1 MHTTPTTTT
10 PPVPVDSVFHQAKA
24 LVELRFEQMIE
35 SGRLLLQ
42 VEVDKDELWKAY
54 HDGFADPEA
63 KAEHQCSACR
73 NFIKAVGGLVTFNAD
88 LEMTTLWDF
97 RGQSDIPAV
106 YLAPFNAIDQYV
118 RSRPIAGL
126 FNHSEPYAGVH
137 QNLDKDRNVLWQH
150 FFAKIPAIAFNT
162 DNVVGRQSAELRDSK
177 NVLVRSITEISED
190 AVQTVRELIAQDS
203 LPRGREYSAI
213 VEQLY
218 AAQIQYKD
226 VREED
231 RDAWAWIKAH
241 QVGPALARA
250 RNTAVGT
257 LLTDL
262 TAGRDLEGAVAAYD
276 RIMAPTNF
284 KRPTALVTPRMLE
297 AAKARLQELDLMSAL
312 DRRRL
317 DTRDLTADRALYV
330 YRPTTSVKNVFEQI
344 ADDAPVQVKTLEKVE
359 RIGIDDFVTNVLP
372 TAKRIRVLVER
383 EHLGHFVT
391 LTGPV
396 DPNAK
401 NMMKHDNSFSFSYA
415 GGVADAIKER
425 VKREGG
431 NVNGWMRASLAWHN
445 FDDLDLH
452 FKGGG
457 EHVYFGNKRGNHA
470 WLDVDMNAGGG
481 STREPVEN
489 ITFDNQLPAGSYE
502 VWVNQYARR
511 EERDSGFELEIEVN
525 GSTFNFGSPTSPRMD
540 SEHIK
545 FTVDK
550 DGNVNIGETA
560 MSKSSSGMVK
570 WGVKTGTF
578 VLVKAI
584 TLSPNHWTRPV
595 GLKHWFFLLDGC
607 VSDEQT
613 RPFFNEHLCAE
624 LAKDRKVTEALGS
637 KIQVAPAE
645 GAELSGLGFSESNR
659 NHVYVEVEGQFK
671 RTLKVLF

>member
-1 MHTTPTTTT
+1 MSTTAPTPT
-10 PPVPVDSVFHQAKA
+10 VPVDSVFHKAKT
-24 LVELRFEQMIE
+24 LVETRYKQMIE

-54 HDGFADPEA
+54 HDGFTDPEI
-63 KAEHQCSACR
+63 KLEHQCSACR
-73 NFIKAVGGLVTFNAD
+73 NFIKAIGGLVTFNAE

-97 RGQSDIPAV
+97 RGQSDIPEV
-106 YLAPFNAIDQYV
+106 YLASFDALDRYV
-118 RSRPIAGL
+118 RSRPIEGL
-126 FNHSEPYAGVH
+126 FSHVEPSAGVN
-137 QNLDKDRNVLWQH
+137 QNLDKDRSVIWQH
-150 FFAKIPAIAFNT
+150 YFAKLPAIAFNK
-162 DNVVGRQSAELRDSK
+162 DNVVGRKSAELRDSK

-213 VEQLY
+213 IEQLW
-218 AAQIQYKD
+218 ASQIAYKD

-231 RDAWAWIKAH
+231 RDAWAWLKAH
-241 QVGPALARA
+241 DVGPALARA
-250 RNTAVGT
+250 RNTAVGA
-257 LLTDL
+257 LLQDL

-276 RIMAPTNF
+276 RIMAPTSF

-297 AAKARLQELDLMSAL
+297 TAKARLQELDLMSAL

-317 DTRDLTADRALYV
+317 DTRDLTVANALYV
-330 YRPTTSVKNVFEQI
+330 YRPTTSGKDVFAQI
-344 ADDAPVQVKTLEKVE
+344 ADETPVQAKTLEKVE
-359 RIGIDDFVTNVLP
+359 RIGIDDFVANVLP

-383 EHLGHFVT
+383 EHMGHFVT
-391 LTGPV
+391 LTGAV
-396 DPNAK
+396 DPEAK

-445 FDDLDLH
+445 YDDLDLH
-452 FKGGG
+452 FQGGG
-457 EHVYFGNKRGNHA
+457 EHVYFSNKRGRLA

-489 ITFDNQLPAGSYE
+489 ITCDKQLPAGSYE
-502 VWVNQYARR
+502 VWVNQYNRR
-511 EERDSGFELEIEVN
+511 EERDSGFELEIEAN
-525 GSTFNFGSPTSPRMD
+525 GSTFNFGSPTSPRVD
-540 SEHIK
+540 SERIK

-560 MSKSSSGMVK
+560 MSKSHSGMVK

-578 VLVKAI
+578 VQVKAI
-584 TLSPNHWTRPV
+584 TLSPNHWTKPV

-624 LAKDRKVTEALGS
+624 LAKDRKVTEVLAS

-659 NHVYVEVEGQFK
+659 NHIYVEVEGQFK